1 MRACCLARTGGG
13 GCRPYFFLIKVF
25 YCKWHG
31 QTKQGSREASSSI
44 LGGDQGQRG
53 RCCKGWGARG
63 ARGGGPW
70 CRGLQGAGGH
80 AGWHSGQGTGD
91 AFFLLFSRAGS
102 FIPGLSRVPTGTVG
116 CRRAPPLLPSLPQ
129 VEKPP
134 GAVPRGTQI
143 LGPAPQGAQ
152 GQDTQ
157 PRAWARGH
165 FSFPVGFFS
174 LRSPGRGHPRRCP
187 HHEHTDGFS
196 WCARCP

>member
-1 MRACCLARTGGG
+1 MLSGSHGGG

-31 QTKQGSREASSSI
+31 QTKQGSREARSSI
-44 LGGDQGQRG
+44 LGGIRG
-53 RCCKGWGARG
+53 NVGGA
-63 ARGGGPW
+63 ARGGGTGGKGW
-70 CRGLQGAGGH
+70 GTLVQGAAGGWGMCCMALGARDRGH
-80 AGWHSGQGTGD
+80 IFPALQQGW
-91 AFFLLFSRAGS
+91 LLHPWVISSPHRHCRVQKGS
-102 FIPGLSRVPTGTVG
+102 PPPVP
-116 CRRAPPLLPSLPQ
+116 CLPQ

-134 GAVPRGTQI
+134 GVVPRGTQI

-157 PRAWARGH
+157 LRAWARGH

-174 LRSPGRGHPRRCP
+174 LHSPGRGHPRRCP